1 MNGPLFDDLLDQLRG
16 GPVQE
21 LGSRLGVAPDS
32 ALQAVTA
39 AMPLLFAALH
49 RNASGEQG
57 ASSLFSALEM
67 DHRGV
72 DPSNALSTAL
82 AGGGSG
88 AGILRHLFGDREPVA
103 AQTVGSVTGLDED
116 RGGLLLRTLAPAVM
130 AYLARRV
137 FAQRGTDGA
146 STPEASPQGLRNA
159 LSDEVASLRTREGF
173 GGGLLDVLD
182 ELDEPTAVGTGDEGL
197 ASAGTPLTVRTA
209 EMRSPRPLL

>member
-16 GPVQE
+16 GPSQE
-21 LGSRLGVAPDS
+21 LGSRLGVAPDA

-39 AMPLLFAALH
+39 ALPLLFGALN
-49 RNASGEQG
+49 RNASSEQG
-57 ASSLFSALEM
+57 ASSLLSALEM

-88 AGILRHLFGDREPVA
+88 NGILRHLFGNREPVA
-103 AQTVGSVTGLDED
+103 AQAVSSVAGLDQD
-116 RGGLLLRTLAPAVM
+116 RGSLLLRTLAPAVM

-137 FAQRGTDGA
+137 FSERRSDGA
-146 STPEASPQGLRNA
+146 STPDASPQGLQSA
-159 LSDEVASLRTREGF
+159 LADEVASMRSREGF
-173 GGGLLDVLD
+173 GGGLVDLLDD
-182 ELDEPTAVGTGDEGL
+182 GTDATGEGSLAAGD
-197 ASAGTPLTVRTA
+197 APVPVQTA